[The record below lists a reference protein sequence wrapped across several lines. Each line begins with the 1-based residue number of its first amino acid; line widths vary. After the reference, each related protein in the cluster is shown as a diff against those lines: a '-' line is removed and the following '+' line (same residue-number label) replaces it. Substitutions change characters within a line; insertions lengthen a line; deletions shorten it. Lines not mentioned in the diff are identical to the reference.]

1 MMVNNPLQIYAVVIG
16 SKLYDDMFTIL
27 AGFGLIY
34 IPLIAGLFESLRA
47 FESGEPSGA
56 AFSATRRAII
66 GVITFYFGYLLFA
79 VPVMPVNVEGVTYQ
93 PVCSPS
99 AVPSSFGNTGTTY
112 DKVFSN
118 LQYNGITL
126 PVGLLLFLEGTSGI
140 TNAAMVSLPCQTNV
154 QQIQS
159 TIDTSH
165 LTPQLANQVNR
176 FANECYLPARAKFNS
191 TSPSASSYQTTMTD
205 YGGSSDLNWVGS
217 HVLQTLYYG
226 AMYPAKPVPG
236 FPAGE
241 FPYQYQNY
249 NQKSGV
255 TPGKWG
261 YPTCEQWWSM
271 PTLGLESQIVALA
284 NAHSPNNPHLGQT
297 SLSARLSSWWQGVK
311 SDVGLGS
318 EITAD
323 DIIARSV
330 LKVHAAQ
337 SGFGDNF
344 SGEFDFNGN
353 SNSSSSNQIAE
364 GMVLNNPDG
373 MASRVFA
380 QGGQEMTHLEN
391 TIKRR
396 ELAMEIPIMQAIL
409 LAFLLTL
416 GPIVL
421 IFGKFKMKVVAPYYF
436 LVASTLFVTFIEY
449 FFRYLENSLH
459 ASLSYGTYAFGDYS
473 VLYNVFTIL
482 YQYGPMLFLMIMGIA
497 GFGVGKFVDSAMGQ
511 SVSGSGAGLMN
522 KAVKAGAGAV
532 I

>member
-16 SKLYDDMFTIL
+16 SKLYDDMFNIL
-27 AGFGLIY
+27 AGFGLMY
-34 IPLIAGLFESLRA
+34 IPLIAVLFESLRS
-47 FESGEPSGA
+47 FEHEEPSGA
-56 AFSATRRAII
+56 AFSATRKSII
-66 GVITFYFGYLLFA
+66 GVITFYFGYLLFV
-79 VPVMPVNVEGVTYQ
+79 VPLMPVNVEGVTYK

-126 PVGLLLFLEGTSGI
+126 PVGLLYFLEGTSGI
-140 TNAAMVSLPCQTNV
+140 TNASMVSLPCKTNV

-165 LTPQLANQVNR
+165 LTPKLSNQVNR
-176 FANECYLPARAKFNS
+176 FVNECYLPARAKFNS
-191 TSPSASSYQTTMTD
+191 TSPSPSSYQTTMKN
-205 YGGSSDLNWVGS
+205 YGGPSDLNWVGS

-226 AMYPAKPVPG
+226 SLYPAKPVPG

-241 FPYQYQNY
+241 FPYQYQSY

-255 TPGKWG
+255 GPGKWG

-271 PTLGLESQIVALA
+271 STLGLESQIVAIA

-297 SLSARLSSWWQGVK
+297 SLSARLSSWWQRVK
-311 SDVGLGS
+311 SKVGLGS
-318 EITAD
+318 EVTAN

-330 LKVHAAQ
+330 LKMHAAQ
-337 SGFGDNF
+337 DGFGDNF
-344 SGEFDFNGN
+344 SGEFDFNGLSGSQSASQIEEGLV
-353 SNSSSSNQIAE
+353 SNNE
-364 GMVLNNPDG
+364 G

-421 IFGKFKMKVVAPYYF
+421 TFGKFRMQVVAPYYF

-459 ASLSYGTYAFGDYS
+459 ASLSNGTYAFGDYS
-473 VLYNVFTIL
+473 VLYNVFTVL
-482 YQYGPMLFLMIMGIA
+482 YQYGPMAFLMVMGIA
-497 GFGVGKFVDSAMGQ
+497 GFGVGKFVEGAMGK
-511 SVSGSGAGLMN
+511 SVSGSGASLAN
-522 KAVKAGAGAV
+522 TAVKAGAGAV
-532 I
+532 L